1 MGKRQF
7 QFDVWGDTVNTAARI
22 EGAARPGSV
31 CLSGRAWMH
40 VRGHVEAKS
49 FGLVDL
55 KGKQKME
62 ILECTALKPV
72 AERRD

>member
-1 MGKRQF
+1 M
-7 QFDVWGDTVNTAARI
+7 
-22 EGAARPGSV
+22 